1 MLNTRVIPCLL
12 LSNGRLVKTIHFENS
27 KYIGDPINAVKIFN
41 EKEVDELIVLDI
53 DSSKRQT
60 KPDYDL
66 LANIASECFMPVC
79 YGGGVTSIDEA
90 TRIVQLGIEKVAIN
104 AAAINNYDLVAEI
117 SQALGAQ
124 SVVVSVDVK
133 NDFLGRPRVF
143 NASTCKLTNLA
154 PEAYVK
160 ELQIAGAGEILLNR
174 IERDGTQEGYDLN
187 LIKNLSQTI
196 SIPLIVCGGAG
207 NMEHF
212 VDAIA
217 AGASAVAAGSMF
229 VFQGKHRAVLISYP
243 SYNEL
248 ENLLGK
254 K

>member
-53 DSSKRQT
+53 DASKRQT

-143 NASTCKLTNLA
+143 NASTSKLTNLA

-212 VDAIA
+212 VDAVA

-243 SYNEL
+243 FYNEL

>member
-12 LSNGRLVKTIHFENS
+12 LSNGRLVKTIHFGNS

-41 EKEVDELIVLDI
+41 EKEVDEIIVLDI
-53 DSSKRQT
+53 EASKRQV
-60 KPDYDL
+60 KPDYKL

-90 TRIVQLGIEKVAIN
+90 TRIVQLGIEKIAIN
-104 AAAINNYDLVAEI
+104 AAAINNFDLVAEI
-117 SQALGAQ
+117 SKALGAQ
-124 SVVVSVDVK
+124 SVVVSMDVK
-133 NDFLGRPRVF
+133 NDFFGRPRVF
-143 NASTCKLTNLA
+143 NASTKKLTNLV
-154 PEAYVK
+154 PEAYAK
-160 ELQIAGAGEILLNR
+160 ELQMAGAGEILLNR

-187 LIKNLSQTI
+187 LINNLSQTI

-207 NMEHF
+207 NVEHF
-212 VDAIA
+212 VDAIS

-254 K
+254 R

>member
-53 DSSKRQT
+53 DASKRQT

-143 NASTCKLTNLA
+143 NASTSKLTNLA